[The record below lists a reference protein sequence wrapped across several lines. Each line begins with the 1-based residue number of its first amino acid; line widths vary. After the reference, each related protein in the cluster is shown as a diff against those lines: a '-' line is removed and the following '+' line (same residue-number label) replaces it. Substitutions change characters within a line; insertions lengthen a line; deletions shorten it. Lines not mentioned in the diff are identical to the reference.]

1 MNKDNLKFG
10 LLLGFI
16 APVLGLITYY
26 IWKFYPTYSIKEF
39 MQVMMAQKVLLTGIS
54 SFSLM
59 ANAIFFTYYINKH
72 IDKTATGIF
81 IITVIYAISILM
93 LKLFY

>member
-10 LLLGFI
+10 LLLGFL
-16 APVLGLITYY
+16 APLLGMITYY
-26 IWKFYPTYSIKEF
+26 IWKFYPTYTVKEF
-39 MQVMMAQKVLLTGIS
+39 MQVLMAQKVLLTGIS

-59 ANAIFFTYYINKH
+59 ANAIIFTYYINKQ
-72 IDKTATGIF
+72 IDKTARGIF

-93 LKLFY
+93 LKLF

>member
-1 MNKDNLKFG
+1 
-10 LLLGFI
+10 
-16 APVLGLITYY
+16 
-26 IWKFYPTYSIKEF
+26 
-39 MQVMMAQKVLLTGIS
+39 MQVMLTQKVLLTGIS

-59 ANAIFFTYYINKH
+59 ANAIIFTYYINKH

-81 IITVIYAISILM
+81 VITVIYAISILM